1 MVPTM
6 EVSEMAKKKVH
17 PRPGALK
24 EALEERGMTQWD
36 AADRDVG
43 TGVDRKTLAKIDRGD
58 EVKLDTLEKV
68 ANRLRVPLEHFLGTT
83 EADTTE
89 ADDKLNDPPAHTVM
103 LRRLNGERLAELL
116 KRVPLGGK
124 FQSITGDLLEWL
136 LNVQVV

>member
-1 MVPTM
+1 
-6 EVSEMAKKKVH
+6 MAKKMVR

-24 EALEERGMTQWD
+24 EALKERGMTQME
-36 AADRDVG
+36 AAAREV

-58 EVKLDTLEKV
+58 EVKRDTLEQV
-68 ANRLRVPLEHFLGTT
+68 ANRLRVSLGHFLG
-83 EADTTE
+83 TTE

-116 KRVPLGGK
+116 KRVPLGGQ

-136 LNVQVV
+136 LNVQVVDEKASKTSE